1 MLALSTLPH
10 YLPIG
15 ILIARPIPGFAGHS
29 VGYAAVIGIS
39 TTLSA
44 VWHYLG
50 EPDGA
55 ILYADYAMALA
66 WSLYSL
72 LLMQERKRS
81 KVPHYFPFE
90 IAVGCMN
97 LVISFGTQ
105 NRLLE
110 YKIWHSIWHI
120 LSAIKSIYIVWIL
133 SYS

>member
-1 MLALSTLPH
+1 M
-10 YLPIG
+10 
-15 ILIARPIPGFAGHS
+15 ARPIPGFAGHS
-29 VGYAAVIGIS
+29 VGYAAVIATS

-50 EPDGA
+50 EPGGA
-55 ILYADYAMALA
+55 ILYADYAMALV
-66 WSLYSL
+66 WSIYSL

-97 LVISFGTQ
+97 LIISFGTQ
-105 NRLLE
+105 HRLLE
-110 YKIWHSIWHI
+110 YKTWHSIWHI